1 MMRFLFFIG
10 IAGIITF
17 SSCQKELFFDKIPIV
32 DSTRLLP
39 SSIVDNSVS
48 NDSIKI
54 EYDNLNR
61 IISCKK
67 FYKDYLGVTHGD
79 TITYTYDDNNRLI
92 KASSP
97 FGGES
102 YESVYSYNDRTITR
116 TTTWLMHT
124 PANKSIATLTLNSNK
139 HLVKTEDTDGETE
152 YTYDNY
158 GNQISSSFVN
168 SSFSQ
173 SITTHSTYTMD
184 SAMLRCV
191 NAPLWFLES
200 KPMFVS
206 YIIKNVSGFN
216 RETVSEESGRKETY
230 IESASVTYDMNQ
242 NGFPVLIH
250 TTINGQ
256 ETSQK
261 ITYVIAK

>member
-1 MMRFLFFIG
+1 MRLLLFIG
-10 IAGIITF
+10 IATIIAF
-17 SSCQKELFFDKIPIV
+17 SSCQKELFFDKIPTL

-48 NDSIKI
+48 NDSLKI

-67 FYKDYLGVTHGD
+67 FYKDYLGAIHGD

-102 YESVYSYNDRTITR
+102 YESVYSYNDRTITQ
-116 TTTWLMHT
+116 TTTWLMHN
-124 PANKSIATLTLNSNK
+124 PANKSITMLTLNGNK
-139 HLVKTEDTDGETE
+139 HLAKVEDADGETD

-158 GNQISSSFVN
+158 GNQITASFVN

-173 SITTHSTYTMD
+173 SITTRSTYTMD
-184 SAMLRCV
+184 SAIFRCV

-200 KPMFVS
+200 KPQFVS
-206 YIIKNVSGFN
+206 YIIKNISGFN
-216 RETVSEESGRKETY
+216 RETITQENGTKDSYS
-230 IESASVTYDMNQ
+230 ESADVTYDMNQ
-242 NGFPVLIH
+242 NGFPLLIH

-256 ETSQK
+256 GTSQK

>member
-1 MMRFLFFIG
+1 MMRLLLFIG
-10 IAGIITF
+10 IATIITF
-17 SSCQKELFFDKIPIV
+17 SSCQKELFFDKIPTL

-67 FYKDYLGVTHGD
+67 FYKDYLGVIHGD

-92 KASSP
+92 MASSP

-102 YESVYSYNDRTITR
+102 YESVYSYNDRTITE
-116 TTTWLMHT
+116 TTTWLKHN
-124 PANKSIATLTLNSNK
+124 PANKSVTTLTLNGNK
-139 HLVKTEDTDGETE
+139 HLAKAEDADGETE

-158 GNQISSSFVN
+158 GNQIGSSFVN

-173 SITTHSTYTMD
+173 SITTRSTYTMD

-200 KPMFVS
+200 KPLFVS
-206 YIIKNVSGFN
+206 YIIKNISGFN
-216 RETVSEESGRKETY
+216 RKTVSEESGRKETY
-230 IESASVTYDMNQ
+230 VETGEVVYEMNQ
-242 NGFPVLIH
+242 NGFPLLIH

>member
-1 MMRFLFFIG
+1 MRLLLLFT
-10 IAGIITF
+10 GIISIVTF
-17 SSCQKELFFDKIPIV
+17 SSCQKELFFDKIPVV

-39 SSIVDNSVS
+39 SSIIYNTIS
-48 NDSIKI
+48 NDSVKL

-61 IISCKK
+61 IIAFKK
-67 FYKDYLGVTHGD
+67 FYADYLGVIHGD
-79 TITYTYDDNNRLI
+79 TITYNYDDNGRLV
-92 KASSP
+92 KASAP

-102 YESVYSYNDRTITR
+102 YESIYIYNDRTITE
-116 TTTWLMHT
+116 TTTWLMHS
-124 PANKSIATLTLNSNK
+124 PVDKSTAILTLNGNK
-139 HLVKTEDTDGETE
+139 HLIKAEDSDGETD

-158 GNQISSSFVN
+158 GNQITSSFVN

-173 SITTHSTYTMD
+173 SITTSSTYTTD

-200 KPMFVS
+200 KPQFAP
-206 YIIKNVSGFN
+206 YIIKNISTFN

-230 IESASVTYDMNQ
+230 IESGTVTYEMNQ

-250 TTINGQ
+250 TTVNGQ
-256 ETSQK
+256 ETTQK